1 MQHQILYLLMRKC
14 ALSQVVLWE
23 AEPGKGLRPMYVQKI
38 YGNKVKVLIDVA
50 ELKAFLG
57 AK

>member
-1 MQHQILYLLMRKC
+1 MRQC
-14 ALSQVVLWE
+14 GLRQVVVWV
-23 AEPGKGLRPMYVQKI
+23 ADGGTGLNATKVKNA
-38 YGNKVKVLIDVA
+38 YGNKVKLLVGEA

>member
-1 MQHQILYLLMRKC
+1 MQHQILYLLMRQC
-14 ALSQVVLWE
+14 GLRQVVVWV
-23 AEPGKGLRPMYVQKI
+23 ADGGTGLNATKVKNA
-38 YGNKVKVLIDVA
+38 YGNKVKLLVGEA